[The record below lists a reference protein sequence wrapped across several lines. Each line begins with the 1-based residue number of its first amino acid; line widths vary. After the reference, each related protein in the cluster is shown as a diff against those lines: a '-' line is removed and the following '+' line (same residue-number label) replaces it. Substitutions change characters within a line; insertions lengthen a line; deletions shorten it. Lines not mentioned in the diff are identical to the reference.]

1 MSKVK
6 CTKLKASYKTHS
18 QVKIQRGGVGRERV
32 EGKMTGVSER
42 GEREPEKRKGQEK
55 ERGRSTEKLLWF
67 TRSDFIVNETVT
79 SFSRIYVTYTP
90 CRPLRST

>member
-1 MSKVK
+1 MSKVE

-42 GEREPEKRKGQEK
+42 GEREPEKRSRKGEGK
-55 ERGRSTEKLLWF
+55 
-67 TRSDFIVNETVT
+67 
-79 SFSRIYVTYTP
+79 IYREAFVVYTK
-90 CRPLRST
+90 